1 MKQLSATVRNLD
13 NWHYTWLCIRVCSKN
28 GHRNTLLSSIDS
40 FVDFGKKRT
49 ATWLKKDAA
58 LRNGVWT
65 FGLAF
70 SAGNCPPNHTNLQL
84 CTFLVGYPPLC
95 YEFGLEQSYRF
106 APCHFLF
113 NIPSF
118 RSFLGYGFVS
128 Y

>member
-1 MKQLSATVRNLD
+1 VYAAKTDIEIHYYLLLIPLLILEKKEPPLGFVVR
-13 NWHYTWLCIRVCSKN
+13 
-28 GHRNTLLSSIDS
+28 
-40 FVDFGKKRT
+40 F
-49 ATWLKKDAA
+49 KKDAA

-84 CTFLVGYPPLC
+84 CTFLAGYPPHC